1 MGVAAVDDDVTGRQH
16 GYELVDEGIDGGACL
31 DHEEDLA
38 RSLQRRHEIL
48 KGMGAVNVQALSAT
62 FHELVHLLDGAVE
75 HADTEALALHV
86 QHKVLA
92 HNGETY
98 ESDIR

>member
-1 MGVAAVDDDVTGRQH
+1 
-16 GYELVDEGIDGGACL
+16 
-31 DHEEDLA
+31 
-38 RSLQRRHEIL
+38 
-48 KGMGAVNVQALSAT
+48 MGAVNVQALSAT